1 MPWRDSP
8 DASFYFPTQPFDEI
22 TAIRRT
28 SPRRVFGAVEVV
40 YGPHRVHLT
49 SFWDRDKAA
58 TALLD
63 AWLASGAPAAGL
75 FMDAMEKLGNVA
87 SVGPAASAV
96 PQRGDAA
103 SSDSGEPGESGE
115 SGESEAEPH
124 DAHAAATAAHEQ
136 AEATPDDAA
145 PSPGPTAE
153 HLGSLLDAARQTQE
167 PLLSPPAPVV
177 PSQLGGGD
185 APAPIPQLLPS
196 ACAAA
201 PPAPPA
207 EGAAPLPVAPGGEV
221 EAELDCSPAEFFAL
235 FLADGSRFTEAFRSA
250 RGEREVAVQPWRDD
264 TGGAAC
270 RRVVT
275 FRAPLDAMKG
285 MRLPGIPHST
295 RIREEQRCAFHDC
308 AGSGEGAPAL
318 VVLDCSSAQLD
329 IPYGESFVLESR
341 LQLRARDGGVPKC
354 AASVAFKVRWL
365 KTPPRM
371 PGIKGKIESQS
382 REASAEAFRTMLAMA
397 QGYLARWQQAAAAGA
412 KRAPKKAR
420 SAAGGMAV
428 SNPRLEA
435 ALEKLD
441 AATAEDI
448 RAALGLPPA
457 TGQAV
462 TEAAAS
468 ADASIADEASSS
480 PRSKAA
486 ELAALRQSLVPS
498 SAVAFGAVVDA
509 LQLAA
514 AALNEAHGVAA
525 PKADGGVGIMQ
536 PGVRRAAV
544 ALTLLAAMLLAA
556 ALSYLMGLRRGSLQ
570 AALPVLPCDHAAG

>member
-1 MPWRDSP
+1 MPGRGRS
-8 DASFYFPTQPFDEI
+8 DASPSQPFDEI

-28 SPRRVFGAVEVV
+28 SSRRVFGAVEIV
-40 YGPHRVHLT
+40 YGPNHVVLT

-185 APAPIPQLLPS
+185 APAPIPRLLPS

>member
-1 MPWRDSP
+1 
-8 DASFYFPTQPFDEI
+8 
-22 TAIRRT
+22 
-28 SPRRVFGAVEVV
+28 V

-177 PSQLGGGD
+177 TSQPGGGD